1 MIDLHRLR
9 TDPRVLELLRKKDPS
24 FDAQRLFELD
34 AEFRKAKMDVDE
46 LRARKNELAK
56 QGPGG
61 ITPELRERSKS
72 LSDELKH
79 RETHLESVKKEF
91 EELYLWCPN
100 IIMDSV
106 PEGTKDQN
114 LAVREWSEKPSFT
127 FEPKHH
133 VELGEHNGWFDFEA
147 AVRMTG
153 SNFALYTNEA
163 VTVIYKLLM
172 FMYTTNLAH
181 GFKPVLPPFL
191 VNEKALEGSGNFPRF
206 KDEVYAVRDDGLYL
220 TPTSEVNLTS
230 MYRDHILQARELP
243 IRMTAMT
250 SCFRREAGT
259 YGAAERGLIRIHQFE
274 KLELYTLCEP
284 EHSQLEQ
291 DRMVACAESILQAL
305 GLHYRVSLLAAQ
317 DCSFSSA
324 KTYDIEVW
332 LPGQG
337 VYKEVSSASNC
348 TDFQA
353 RRSEIRYK
361 KHENEKPTL
370 VHTLNASS
378 LALPRLLVALMETY
392 QQADGSIVLP
402 SILNSVT
409 VK

>member
-9 TDPRVLELLRKKDPS
+9 TDPRVLELLKKKDPS
-24 FDAQRLFELD
+24 FDARRLFELD

-56 QGPGG
+56 QGQGG
-61 ITPELRERSKS
+61 ITPELRELSKS
-72 LSDELKH
+72 VSDELKL

-100 IIMDSV
+100 IIMESV

-114 LAVREWSEKPSFT
+114 LVVREWGEKPAFT

-163 VTVIYKLLM
+163 VTVIYKILM

-206 KDEVYAVRDDGLYL
+206 KDEVYGVRDDGLYL

-230 MYRDHILQARELP
+230 MYRDHILSARDLP

-284 EHSQLEQ
+284 
-291 DRMVACAESILQAL
+291 RAFTA
-305 GLHYRVSLLAAQ
+305 
-317 DCSFSSA
+317 
-324 KTYDIEVW
+324 
-332 LPGQG
+332 
-337 VYKEVSSASNC
+337 
-348 TDFQA
+348 
-353 RRSEIRYK
+353 
-361 KHENEKPTL
+361 
-370 VHTLNASS
+370 
-378 LALPRLLVALMETY
+378 
-392 QQADGSIVLP
+392 
-402 SILNSVT
+402 
-409 VK
+409 